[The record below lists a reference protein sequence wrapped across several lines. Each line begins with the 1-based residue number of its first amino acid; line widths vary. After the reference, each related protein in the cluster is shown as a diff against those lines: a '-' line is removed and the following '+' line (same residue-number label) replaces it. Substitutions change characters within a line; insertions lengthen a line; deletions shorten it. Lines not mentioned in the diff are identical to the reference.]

1 MMRGGR
7 AQPVLFVGLG
17 LDLSS
22 SRTSF
27 VVLGKLLS
35 LTGFGNVARTHRIAV
50 RITQLLRKVLPT
62 QLTPS
67 SNHPYSTEVIPGKR

>member
-1 MMRGGR
+1 MMRGGG
-7 AQPVLFVGLG
+7 AQPVLFVGL
-17 LDLSS
+17 DLS

-27 VVLGKLLS
+27 VALGILLS

-67 SNHPYSTEVIPGKR
+67 SNHPYSTKLIPGKR